1 MQGNF
6 AVKDVR
12 VPEIDV
18 QNTGNLIEGYRKKFQ
33 DTEQNLKDEAI
44 EVCNFGI
51 DLNIR
56 YHSIVI
62 SFEKLGY
69 LFNVV
74 LFFRLKC
81 F

>member
-56 YHSIVI
+56 YHSIHNLI
-62 SFEKLGY
+62 
-69 LFNVV
+69 
-74 LFFRLKC
+74 
-81 F
+81 